1 MKKTFLSL
9 LVFGSAAFCVISS
22 SAQTKNSAP
31 KSKPEQDSVVITFKD
46 GHTQRY
52 PLADV
57 AKIEFE
63 SPSTTPTETSSSG
76 HFLGTWKIGNSSE
89 NFTITLKRD
98 GQASKTINN
107 FTSSGAWKVIGDEAR
122 ITWEDGWHDTIRRA
136 GNRYEKV
143 AFRPGKTFTDSPD
156 NIEDAKTNDPI

>member
-1 MKKTFLSL
+1 MRKTFLSL
-9 LVFGSAAFCVISS
+9 LVCGTAALCVISS
-22 SAQTKNSAP
+22 SAQTKSSAI
-31 KSKPEQDSVVITFKD
+31 KSKPDQDSVVITFKD
-46 GHTQRY
+46 GHSQRY

-57 AKIEFE
+57 AKIEFD
-63 SPSTTPTETSSSG
+63 SPSTTPSETSSSG

-89 NFTITLKRD
+89 RFTITLKRD

-107 FTSSGAWKVIGDEAR
+107 YTTSGAWKVIGDEAR

-143 AFRPGKTFTDSPD
+143 AFGPGKTFSDSPD
-156 NIEDAKTNDPI
+156 NIENAKTNDPI